1 MVERVDGKGL
11 LINAREARCNPGG
24 GSVEVCQGGRRAR
37 IRGGGRRGCNN
48 VGMMLA
54 DRPIQPIP
62 KGTPGL
68 AGAALAQLAAELGA
82 SWDTSSGKLRR
93 TYAFRDFRSAL
104 RFVDAV
110 GAMADEV
117 DHHPDVELSWG
128 KATIQIWTHTVGGL
142 AEIDFVFAAR
152 CDRLYAAADGRA

>member
-1 MVERVDGKGL
+1 MKL
-11 LINAREARCNPGG
+11 AA
-24 GSVEVCQGGRRAR
+24 
-37 IRGGGRRGCNN
+37 
-48 VGMMLA
+48 LA
-54 DRPIQPIP
+54 DRQIKPLPT
-62 KGTPGL
+62 GTPAL
-68 AGAALAQLAAELGA
+68 AGEALASLTQELGA
-82 SWDTSSGKLRR
+82 EWDSSSGKLRR
-93 TYAFRDFRSAL
+93 TYRFPDFRSAL

-152 CDRLYAAADGRA
+152 CDRIYSSAAGSSAQ

>member
-1 MVERVDGKGL
+1 M
-11 LINAREARCNPGG
+11 N
-24 GSVEVCQGGRRAR
+24 
-37 IRGGGRRGCNN
+37 
-48 VGMMLA
+48 LA
-54 DRPIQPIP
+54 DRPIRPLP
-62 KGTPGL
+62 KGTPAL
-68 AGAALAQLAAELGA
+68 AGDALDALVRQLPEWDAQ
-82 SWDTSSGKLRR
+82 SGKLRR
-93 TYAFRDFRSAL
+93 TYRFADFRSAL

-152 CDRLYAAADGRA
+152 CDRIYSAASGSPAQ

>member
-1 MVERVDGKGL
+1 M
-11 LINAREARCNPGG
+11 N
-24 GSVEVCQGGRRAR
+24 STS
-37 IRGGGRRGCNN
+37 
-48 VGMMLA
+48 LA
-54 DRPIQPIP
+54 DRPIKPLP
-62 KGTPGL
+62 EGTPAL
-68 AGAALAQLAAELGA
+68 AGAQLAALVEELHAAGGKWA
-82 SWDTSSGKLRR
+82 TDNNKLRK
-93 TYAFRDFRSAL
+93 TFVFPDFKSAL

-152 CDRLYAAADGRA
+152 CEKLYAARAS

>member
-1 MVERVDGKGL
+1 M
-11 LINAREARCNPGG
+11 NPQ
-24 GSVEVCQGGRRAR
+24 S
-37 IRGGGRRGCNN
+37 
-48 VGMMLA
+48 LA
-54 DRPIQPIP
+54 DRPIKPLP
-62 KGTPGL
+62 KGTPALEGDAL
-68 AGAALAQLAAELGA
+68 AALDAELRAAGGA
-82 SWDTSSGKLRR
+82 WSTEGGKLRK
-93 TYAFRDFRSAL
+93 TFAFPDFRSAL

-152 CDRLYAAADGRA
+152 CERLYASRAAGSSIQ

>member
-1 MVERVDGKGL
+1 M
-11 LINAREARCNPGG
+11 NP
-24 GSVEVCQGGRRAR
+24 QT
-37 IRGGGRRGCNN
+37 
-48 VGMMLA
+48 LA
-54 DRPIQPIP
+54 DRPIKPLP
-62 KGTPGL
+62 EGSPAL
-68 AGAALAQLAAELGA
+68 AGPLLDQLVNELRAAGGA
-82 SWDTSSGKLRR
+82 WDVSTGKLRK
-93 TYAFRDFRSAL
+93 TFAFPDFRSAL

-152 CDRLYAAADGRA
+152 CERIYASRAAGSSVQ

>member
-1 MVERVDGKGL
+1 M
-11 LINAREARCNPGG
+11 NP
-24 GSVEVCQGGRRAR
+24 QT
-37 IRGGGRRGCNN
+37 
-48 VGMMLA
+48 LA
-54 DRPIQPIP
+54 DRPIKPLP
-62 KGTPGL
+62 EGSPAL
-68 AGAALAQLAAELGA
+68 AGPALAALVEELRAAGGA
-82 SWDTSSGKLRR
+82 WSSEGGRLRK
-93 TYAFRDFRSAL
+93 TFAFPDFRSAL

-152 CDRLYAAADGRA
+152 CERLYASRAAGSSVQ

>member
-1 MVERVDGKGL
+1 M
-11 LINAREARCNPGG
+11 N
-24 GSVEVCQGGRRAR
+24 
-37 IRGGGRRGCNN
+37 
-48 VGMMLA
+48 LA
-54 DRPIQPIP
+54 DRPIKPLP
-62 KGTPGL
+62 KGTPAL
-68 AGAALAQLAAELGA
+68 AGGALDELANELRAEGGA
-82 SWDTSSGKLRR
+82 WSTEGGKLRK
-93 TYAFRDFRSAL
+93 TFAFADFRSAL

-152 CDRLYAAADGRA
+152 CERIYASRAAGSST

>member
-1 MVERVDGKGL
+1 MNPS
-11 LINAREARCNPGG
+11 NA
-24 GSVEVCQGGRRAR
+24 V
-37 IRGGGRRGCNN
+37 
-48 VGMMLA
+48 LA
-54 DRPIQPIP
+54 DRPIQPLP
-62 KGTPGL
+62 KGTPAL
-68 AGAALAQLAAELGA
+68 AGAELSALEGELRAAGGA
-82 SWDTSSGKLRR
+82 WSSEGGKLRK
-93 TYAFRDFRSAL
+93 TFTFPDFRQAL

-152 CDRLYAAADGRA
+152 CERIYSSAASGSPAQ